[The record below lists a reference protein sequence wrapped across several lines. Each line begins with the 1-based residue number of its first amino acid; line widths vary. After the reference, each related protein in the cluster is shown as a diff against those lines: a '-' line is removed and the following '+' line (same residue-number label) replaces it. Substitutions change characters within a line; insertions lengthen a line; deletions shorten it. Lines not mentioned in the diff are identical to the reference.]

1 MHPDELRAEMDAE
14 EYDEFVS
21 YSEARRE
28 LLAESM
34 D

>member
-1 MHPDELRAEMDAE
+1 MHPDELRTEMNAE

-28 LLAESM
+28 LKEESM

>member
-14 EYDEFVS
+14 EYDELVS

>member
-1 MHPDELRAEMDAE
+1 MHPDERRSEMDAE

-28 LLAESM
+28 LMEEGY